1 MSDMPQLVTLEGIR
15 FYFNVTAVTAVAD
28 SDADTGD
35 KVTTVYGLAAE
46 RLRISASPEHFL
58 QSVQAADTFVELTRL
73 DNSHVW
79 ISAPAVGA
87 IHSPVGEDDDVGA
100 NCVIPLGG
108 IRFAVKEA
116 LDEVRRLLNAHGSN
130 L

>member
-1 MSDMPQLVTLEGIR
+1 MPQLATLEGTR
-15 FYFNVTAVTAVAD
+15 FYFNVAAVTAVAD

-35 KVTTVYGLAAE
+35 KVTTVYGLSGG
-46 RLRISASPEHFL
+46 RLRIGGSPEQFL
-58 QSVQAADTFVELTRL
+58 QSVHATDKFIKLTRL

-79 ISAPAVGA
+79 ISAPAVA
-87 IHSPVGEDDDVGA
+87 VIHSPVDSEDDETA

-108 IRFAVKEA
+108 TRFAVKEA
-116 LDEVRRLLNAHGSN
+116 LDEVRRLLNTHGGA

>member
-1 MSDMPQLVTLEGIR
+1 MPQLVTLEGTR
-15 FYFNVTAVTAVAD
+15 FYFNVAAVTAVAD

-35 KVTTVYGLAAE
+35 KVTTVYGLAAG
-46 RLRISASPEHFL
+46 RLRINGSPEQFL
-58 QSVQAADTFVELTRL
+58 QSVHATDKFVKLTRL

-79 ISAPAVGA
+79 VSASAVGVIHAPATGD
-87 IHSPVGEDDDVGA
+87 EDASA

-116 LDEVRRLLNAHGSN
+116 LDDVRRLFNTHGSG

>member
-1 MSDMPQLVTLEGIR
+1 MPQLVTLEGIR
-15 FYFNVTAVTAVAD
+15 FYFNVAAVTAVAD

-35 KVTTVYGLAAE
+35 KVTTVYGLAPG
-46 RLRISASPEHFL
+46 RLRISASPEQFL
-58 QSVQAADTFVELTRL
+58 QSVHAADKFIKLTRL

-79 ISAPAVGA
+79 ISAPAVGV
-87 IHSPVGEDDDVGA
+87 IHSPLGEDDDVSA

-116 LDEVRRLLNAHGSN
+116 LDDVRRLLNARGSN

>member
-1 MSDMPQLVTLEGIR
+1 MAQLVTLEGTR
-15 FYFNVTAVTAVAD
+15 FYFNVAAVTAVAD

-35 KVTTVYGLAAE
+35 RVTTVYGLAAG
-46 RLRISASPEHFL
+46 RLRINGSPEQFL
-58 QSVQAADTFVELTRL
+58 QSVHATDKFVKLTRL

-79 ISAPAVGA
+79 INASAVGL
-87 IHSPVGEDDDVGA
+87 IHSPVAEEEDESA
-100 NCVIPLGG
+100 SCVIPLGG

-116 LDEVRRLLNAHGSN
+116 LDDVRRVLNAHGSN